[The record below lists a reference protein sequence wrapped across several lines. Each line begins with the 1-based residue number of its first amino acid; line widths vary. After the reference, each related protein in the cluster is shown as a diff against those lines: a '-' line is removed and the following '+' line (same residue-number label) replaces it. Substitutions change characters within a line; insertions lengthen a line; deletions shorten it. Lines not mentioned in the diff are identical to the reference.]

1 LYHVE
6 FETPFH
12 QEFGPDWTFILFF
25 GVIFVFF
32 LMIIL
37 KGINTWM
44 TDNASPILTAPAMVI
59 SKRQKVT
66 GGGND
71 TSVSTCYY
79 ITFQLENGER
89 MEFRVTGNEYGLLIE
104 SDHGILTYQGSRYK
118 GFDRKST
125 FIN

>member
-12 QEFGPDWTFILFF
+12 HDFGPHWTFILFF
-25 GVIFVFF
+25 GIISVLF

-37 KGINTWM
+37 KRIHTWM
-44 TDNASPILTAPAMVI
+44 TNNASPILTAPAMVI

-71 TSVSTCYY
+71 SSVSTYSY

-89 MEFRVTGNEYGLLIE
+89 MEFRVTGSEYGLLIE
-104 SDHGILTYQGSRYK
+104 TDHGFLTYQGSRYK